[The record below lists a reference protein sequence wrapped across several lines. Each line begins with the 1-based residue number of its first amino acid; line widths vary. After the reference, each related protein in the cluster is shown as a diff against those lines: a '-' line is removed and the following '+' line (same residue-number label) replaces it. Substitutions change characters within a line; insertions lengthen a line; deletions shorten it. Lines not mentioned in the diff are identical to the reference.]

1 MYKCGRDRG
10 IGGAYT
16 YPPILLFLPCDDD
29 DFTWSKCQ
37 LIFII
42 SITVINCLAFLAQRK
57 LLLKE
62 KLKFIKLKETCGQ
75 GKGQDQSEF
84 VFITSNDRA
93 QMETMLT
100 FNISDLDLLLTMIL
114 DYIHSTTVYIKIMA
128 SILFLPL
135 LP

>member
-1 MYKCGRDRG
+1 MWTGNERG
-10 IGGAYT
+10 
-16 YPPILLFLPCDDD
+16 
-29 DFTWSKCQ
+29 
-37 LIFII
+37 
-42 SITVINCLAFLAQRK
+42 V
-57 LLLKE
+57 
-62 KLKFIKLKETCGQ
+62 

-135 LP
+135 LPFASLT